1 MLKHRIPGAA
11 WTGALLLLTAR
22 AVSGQVA
29 AGTVWDSVGRVLQS
43 PPTAAAGYT
52 RYNFP
57 RRDIP
62 LMLGDVSVAPGLAL
76 GSWAGF
82 AGSADSAVAMG
93 DLVLLGSEVAAVLG
107 ELDQAGLDV
116 TAIHNHLAGELPA
129 LTYVHFHG
137 EGTALSLAA
146 ALDRVLRRSATPRPV
161 TAAAAVPLGID
172 TNVVFAALG
181 LHGKAAGMVAQLSPV
196 LVAGP
201 VSVGGHVLVPA
212 LAYGSP
218 INLQQVTVDRMVGA
232 GDFAV
237 LEARVMPLLH
247 ALTSHGITA
256 TAMHSHLVGETPR
269 IYYIHFWAD
278 GKPDAVL
285 AGLKAA
291 LNAATGVTSP

>member
-1 MLKHRIPGAA
+1 MSRQTLRVAA
-11 WTGALLLLTAR
+11 LTGALLVTSR
-22 AVSGQVA
+22 ASSAQVA
-29 AGTVWDSVGRVLQS
+29 PGTVWDSVGRVLQS
-43 PPTAAAGYT
+43 PPTAAVGYT

-62 LMLGDVSVAPGLAL
+62 LKLGDVSVAPGLAL

-82 AGSADSAVAMG
+82 AGNADSAVAMG
-93 DLVLLGSEVAAVLG
+93 DLVLLGSELPAVLH
-107 ELDQAGLDV
+107 ELEQVGLEV
-116 TAIHNHLAGELPA
+116 SAIHNHLAGELPA

-146 ALDRVLRRSATPRPV
+146 ALDRVLQKSATPRPV
-161 TAAAAVPLGID
+161 MPAAAVPLGID
-172 TNVVFAALG
+172 TAMVFTALG
-181 LHGKAAGMVAQLSPV
+181 IRGRASGAVAQLAPV
-196 LVAGP
+196 LVPGP
-201 VSVGGHVLVPA
+201 VSVAGRPLVPA

-218 INLQQVTVDRMVGA
+218 INLQLVAPDRMVGA

-278 GKPDAVL
+278 GKPEAVL
-285 AGLKAA
+285 TGLRAA
-291 LNAATGVTSP
+291 LNSVNGQP